1 MVVDLI
7 VTESSG
13 EQKEPGHTL
22 GHWDTGTLAHSSCC
36 CPSPPCHSTAC
47 PSTSGPPRPGRARQ
61 LWGPLFI
68 PFTLHLG
75 FVLAVQREPL
85 AIGPSPNTHGPTRRS
100 KREDRS
106 CRFGMGFC
114 KHDGNGKR
122 G

>member
-13 EQKEPGHTL
+13 EQKPGHTL
-22 GHWDTGTLAHSSCC
+22 AHWHTAAAAA
-36 CPSPPCHSTAC
+36 PFPPFHSTAC
-47 PSTSGPPRPGRARQ
+47 PFTSGPPRPGRARQ

-75 FVLAVQREPL
+75 PVLAVQREPL

-100 KREDRS
+100 KREDWS